1 MNLTN
6 RLQHIDFLKGV
17 LLILIC
23 LSHFSN
29 LPSFIRVLTNP
40 TASYWVPIFFII
52 SGLLSINSKKTLK
65 ESFIRKT
72 RTLLLPYFI
81 FSLLFIIIDPNIY
94 SHKEILYKNIERI
107 FLEGIGSEKA
117 SPLWFLFVLYFA
129 SLLHA
134 VIIKTTSL
142 IQLACACI
150 LSIIAYFLSYYQITL
165 FFQLNIIISATVY
178 MTAGSFLGHLLK
190 SHPSPH
196 KLTLLPI
203 LIIGISGLL
212 IPLGDFHLNRIS
224 IYPLFYLCSIV
235 FTYLLLILLKSID
248 IDKYNNTFFKYIS
261 YIAKNGI
268 IILSVHCYLI
278 IIYNYVTK
286 PIPTWINFI
295 LEFCFVFGS
304 LYLFIVPFFNHY
316 AYKIIGK
323 NKIAWI
329 KNYNI

>member
-224 IYPLFYLCSIV
+224 IYPLFYLCPIV

-261 YIAKNGI
+261 YIAKNI
-268 IILSVHCYLI
+268 ICSLLF
-278 IIYNYVTK
+278 NYH
-286 PIPTWINFI
+286 
-295 LEFCFVFGS
+295 L
-304 LYLFIVPFFNHY
+304 
-316 AYKIIGK
+316 
-323 NKIAWI
+323 
-329 KNYNI
+329 

>member
-224 IYPLFYLCSIV
+224 IYPLFYLCPIV

-248 IDKYNNTFFKYIS
+248 IDKYNNTFF
-261 YIAKNGI
+261 
-268 IILSVHCYLI
+268 
-278 IIYNYVTK
+278 
-286 PIPTWINFI
+286 
-295 LEFCFVFGS
+295 
-304 LYLFIVPFFNHY
+304 
-316 AYKIIGK
+316 
-323 NKIAWI
+323 
-329 KNYNI
+329 